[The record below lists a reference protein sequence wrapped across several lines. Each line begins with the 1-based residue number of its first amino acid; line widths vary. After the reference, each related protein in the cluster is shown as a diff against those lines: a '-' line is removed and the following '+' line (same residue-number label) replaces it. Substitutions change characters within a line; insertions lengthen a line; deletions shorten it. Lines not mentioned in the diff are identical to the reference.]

1 VWFDALQTVQ
11 GLAWAAFVTIVR
23 RVRGTAWLA
32 DRNGAADLFCTDV
45 RTLHFDVCIAA
56 AIAASQSMAI
66 PTARGLSLFPKIFSE
81 DGR

>member
-1 VWFDALQTVQ
+1 MWIDALQTVQ
-11 GLAWAAFVTIVR
+11 SLAWAAFVTMVR

-32 DRNGAADLFCTDV
+32 ARKGAADLFCTEV

-56 AIAASQSMAI
+56 AIAASQSMAVS
-66 PTARGLSLFPKIFSE
+66 TVRDLSLLSTIFGE